1 MSNITEITEGSRLLS
16 TKVSYFGMVNEMSRS
31 VDKQHAVINYNPA
44 TDEHLVK
51 DLGSLNG
58 TFVNDLRIPD
68 QIYITLKLS
77 DVIRF
82 GYDSHVYV
90 LEKSQHKV
98 PEEALKHEKY
108 TSQLQMGLR
117 ASEGKRAEHLDDR
130 SKLEKT
136 DRKSLSQET
145 PTSRPTPLYGQPSWW
160 GEEDAASKRQHS
172 EGHRSE
178 EGHPEIPKEGS
189 ALDSEVNGSLLEY
202 RDAQGKSS
210 FSYHREP
217 SYFEIPTKE
226 FQLHPKSPGA
236 ELHEIPTK
244 DTDTPHAPSIPTTS
258 PTPPVVQSH
267 ASFTIEFDDCT
278 PGKIKIKDHVTKFS
292 SRQRKQQQVSGKTLA
307 TTPTEEMS
315 AECKVADWLVHSDV
329 RMMRRRPTCE
339 DVYSVKSDQAVNI
352 KSLKGHQHDDG
363 TQSDSEDPVLGKGKQ
378 SKSHHRIQSQHSIQ
392 SELSQSELSE
402 PSQQTVRSY
411 QLVPSQQTVQSH
423 HSIQSDQSVPSQQTV
438 LSVQPH
444 QTVQSVPSQMLLQP
458 QFSPPKQTP
467 VSPVVPERPLSE
479 SPPEVRSPTMGPSK
493 PDPQEPLSQ
502 QAFIIEFFDNPRK
515 KRSQSFTANP
525 AHADSYSTLKA
536 KLERRK
542 GGERPNSM
550 HGHIPP
556 TQQVTVPLKGQGQG
570 HGGSLRSSSLK
581 REKTEEPLSGVSASS
596 SSGSGP
602 SSRASSGITIKLFGS
617 VGKKS
622 KLAQEFAAEI
632 LMKDAA
638 HRALSPTRDKTSP
651 PMSAPPVMMM
661 SPSRTRIPSPLDPP
675 SSLSYPSTP
684 LQTTAPR
691 SYSPTPAPHS
701 PALALSQ
708 PPSRSPVQTASPVR
722 SAVPST
728 TPPMPLDLGVCG
740 VDPKASRVVRNEEE
754 DSLSDAGTY
763 TIETESQDKE
773 VEEARNM
780 IDQVF
785 GVLDSP
791 EYSGAGVYRPII
803 NDGKDEPAMLRPS
816 DASTVDQMKAVSMH
830 GFNPA
835 ALSGAPSGPFQ
846 FPTRFQVP
854 SSNTAAQEEGPK
866 WVSRWASLADSCAEP
881 GCTPPQGEFAEGDLR
896 LSRLMPS
903 HSVDNSESE
912 GSQSCRI
919 RRLLP
924 QVPPG
929 DGDKPESPTPSILIR
944 HEPPY
949 PGPETPLER
958 SSGTPR
964 HQDSTQRLCIQDDVD
979 PDSLSDAS
987 RSDDGSV
994 LERTRK
1000 SQGRTSGATSPGDAG
1015 PQYRGQDK
1023 LSPTQPT
1030 KSTSFYIGSEECSLG
1045 KPDLARSPFLS
1056 QGPDRG
1062 RDTPAKTFPTTV
1074 LIRHLSSHEPR
1085 RLGIKPNNSAP
1096 NLHSQ
1101 QDKESKDPSK
1111 DSLGTSS
1118 FVRQESFTKE
1128 QPSDNIQIK
1137 RLPHI
1142 SSHPTLRDMEQRRE
1156 TAKDP
1161 QPFLREAADASLSS
1175 LEAKLPSSGS
1185 GHSSKRGGSSSHM
1198 DDSLS
1203 GESDVDTASTVS
1215 LVSNKNT
1222 HITTGPKKRTA
1233 ARSSSSPSVQE
1244 KGHRQPTAR
1253 ERLSEKRRSHVA
1265 ASDNSSSKAEQ
1276 AKRFQMRRSTGNCGS
1291 LELSEDQQSSGQHW
1305 PDTASDHET
1314 GSRPASRNKKLIA
1327 PLQKEDNGKTPKSA
1341 AQQALIRSNSLS
1353 APRPTRASMLRRA
1366 RLGETSDN
1374 DGTETDRGSQN
1385 SDHIIAPSKVSAD
1398 GKKLLSRLD
1407 ILAMPRKRAGS
1418 FTTPSDN
1425 ESSITTPSTRPGFS
1439 NRIAES
1445 TGPVRKTSVGEAG
1458 AKQGVTRGSV
1468 APGKQPLTR
1477 TRSSGTKYSS
1487 TTSSRQR
1494 QKGSDYTSTSEEE
1507 YEASSG
1513 TPKHKRSSHMS
1524 AATQTPRAQKEK
1536 AAAEV
1541 ARSKSGSLEL
1551 EEDEVQNEDDHYQ
1564 NWTTHSAEI
1573 AKLSQDLAKDLA
1585 ILAREIH
1592 DVAGDGD
1599 SQSSS
1604 GMGTNPSPSSAPN
1617 TPGPASTIPISSR
1630 EERPCTSLRGVLPSQ
1645 LVQHIP
1651 EASLNYQK
1659 VLLSPGSTAVMDLDP
1674 NMNDQDPSSKPRWNR
1689 EEVILDN
1696 LMLNPVSQ
1704 LSQAI
1709 RENTEQLAEK
1719 MKVLFHNK
1727 TEAWEEIEA
1736 KINAENEV
1744 PILKTSNKEISS
1756 ILNELRRVQ
1765 KQLEMINSIVEP
1777 GGAGSGNPKVAA
1789 VATAASGGQATRS
1802 PSRQK
1807 KSPSKPT
1814 GPGDRQRGAGPSTS
1828 PTTSKPNANESTKR
1842 TTRGPKGANFM
1853 A

>member
-1 MSNITEITEGSRLLS
+1 MSVTSWFLVSSSGTRHRLPR
-16 TKVSYFGMVNEMSRS
+16 EMIFVGREDCELMLQSRS

-58 TFVNDLRIPD
+58 TFIFCSNHAHYINIQFVTRLFDLT
-68 QIYITLKLS
+68 QYS
-77 DVIRF
+77 H
-82 GYDSHVYV
+82 SHVYI
-90 LEKSQHKV
+90 LERSQHKV
-98 PEEALKHEKY
+98 PEEALKHERY
-108 TSQLQMGLR
+108 TSQLQMGLKTP
-117 ASEGKRAEHLDDR
+117 EGKKAELLDD
-130 SKLEKT
+130 KLEKT
-136 DRKSLSQET
+136 DRKSLCQEA

-160 GEEDAASKRQHS
+160 GEEDAASK
-172 EGHRSE
+172 GDAHRLE
-178 EGHPEIPKEGS
+178 EGHPAIQKE
-189 ALDSEVNGSLLEY
+189 ALAVDPEVNGSLSEY
-202 RDAQGKSS
+202 REHQGTAI
-210 FSYHREP
+210 FPYHREP

-226 FQLHPKSPGA
+226 FQLHSKFPVA

-244 DTDTPHAPSIPTTS
+244 DTDAPPAHAPSPPTS

-267 ASFTIEFDDCT
+267 ASFTIEFDECT

-292 SRQRKQQQVSGKTLA
+292 SRQRKQQQASGKPLA
-307 TTPTEEMS
+307 STPTEVMS
-315 AECKVADWLVHSDV
+315 AECKVVDWLVHSDV
-329 RMMRRRPTCE
+329 SMMRRRPTCE
-339 DVYSVKSDQAVNI
+339 DAYSVKSDQAVNI
-352 KSLKGHQHDDG
+352 KNLKGHHHDDG
-363 TQSDSEDPVLGKGKQ
+363 TQSDSEDPVLGKGKR
-378 SKSHHRIQSQHSIQ
+378 SKSHHRVQSQQSIQ
-392 SELSQSELSE
+392 STHSQSELSE
-402 PSQQTVRSY
+402 R
-411 QLVPSQQTVQSH
+411 
-423 HSIQSDQSVPSQQTV
+423 SQQTV
-438 LSVQPH
+438 LSYQLVQSEQPH
-444 QTVQSVPSQMLLQP
+444 ETAQVHPSVQSGQPVQSVPSEQSVPSQRLLQPQP
-458 QFSPPKQTP
+458 QFSPPKLTP
-467 VSPVVPERPLSE
+467 ISPVAPERPLSE
-479 SPPEVRSPTMGPSK
+479 SPPEARSPTTGPSK
-493 PDPQEPLSQ
+493 PIPQEPLCQ
-502 QAFIIEFFDNPRK
+502 QAFIIEFFDDNPRK

-525 AHADSYSTLKA
+525 AHADSYSALKA

-556 TQQVTVPLKGQGQG
+556 TQQVTVPLKGQG
-570 HGGSLRSSSLK
+570 HGGPQRSSSLK
-581 REKTEEPLSGVSASS
+581 REKTEEPLSGGSASS

-602 SSRASSGITIKLFGS
+602 SSRTSSGITIKPFGS

-622 KLAQEFAAEI
+622 KLAQEFAAEF
-632 LMKDAA
+632 LVKDAA
-638 HRALSPTRDKTSP
+638 LSPSRDKTSPP

-675 SSLSYPSTP
+675 SSVSYPSTP
-684 LQTTAPR
+684 MQPPGSR
-691 SYSPTPAPHS
+691 SYSPTPAP
-701 PALALSQ
+701 
-708 PPSRSPVQTASPVR
+708 RSPVALSHPPLRGPAQTGSPVH
-722 SAVPST
+722 SMPAPSM
-728 TPPMPLDLGVCG
+728 PPLMPLGLGVHG

-791 EYSGAGVYRPII
+791 EYSGPGVYRPII
-803 NDGKDEPAMLRPS
+803 NDGKDELAMLRPS
-816 DASTVDQMKAVSMH
+816 DASTVDQIADVSMH

-835 ALSGAPSGPFQ
+835 GLSGGPSGPI
-846 FPTRFQVP
+846 QVQLANP
-854 SSNTAAQEEGPK
+854 ATQEDGPK
-866 WVSRWASLADSCAEP
+866 WVSRWASLADSYAEP
-881 GCTPPQGEFAEGDLR
+881 GSTPLQGEIAEGD
-896 LSRLMPS
+896 SRLMSRSVPS
-903 HSVDNSESE
+903 HNVETSESE
-912 GSQSCRI
+912 GSQGCRI

-929 DGDKPESPTPSILIR
+929 DRDKAESSTPSILIR
-944 HEPPY
+944 HEPPH
-949 PGPETPLER
+949 PGPEPHLDR
-958 SSGTPR
+958 SSGTL
-964 HQDSTQRLCIQDDVD
+964 QDNNQRLCVREDVD
-979 PDSLSDAS
+979 PDSLSDTS
-987 RSDDGSV
+987 RSDDGPV
-994 LERTRK
+994 LERMK
-1000 SQGRTSGATSPGDAG
+1000 KGQGRNGGTSYPGDTV
-1015 PQYRGQDK
+1015 PRYRGQDRQ
-1023 LSPTQPT
+1023 SPTQST
-1030 KSTSFYIGSEECSLG
+1030 KSTSFYIGSEEGSLG
-1045 KPDLARSPFLS
+1045 KPDLTPIPILS
-1056 QGPDRG
+1056 QRPERA
-1062 RDTPAKTFPTTV
+1062 RDAAVKTSPTTV

-1085 RLGIKPNNSAP
+1085 KPGVKPNNSAP
-1096 NLHSQ
+1096 NLYSQ
-1101 QDKESKDPSK
+1101 QDCKDPSK
-1111 DSLGTSS
+1111 DALGSAS

-1128 QPSDNIQIK
+1128 RPSDDVQIK

-1142 SSHPTLRDMEQRRE
+1142 SSQPTLRDMEQNRE
-1156 TAKDP
+1156 TP
-1161 QPFLREAADASLSS
+1161 QDSQLFLAEEADIALSS
-1175 LEAKLPSSGS
+1175 QELKFPSSGS
-1185 GHSSKRGGSSSHM
+1185 GRSSKRGGSSSHM

-1215 LVSNKNT
+1215 LVSNKNIP
-1222 HITTGPKKRTA
+1222 ITAGTKKGTNVSSLQKE
-1233 ARSSSSPSVQE
+1233 RSSSGLAVQV

-1253 ERLSEKRRSHVA
+1253 ERLSEKRRSHA
-1265 ASDNSSSKAEQ
+1265 ATGDSSSSKAEQ
-1276 AKRFQMRRSTGNCGS
+1276 SKRFQMRRSTGNRGS
-1291 LELSEDQQSSGQHW
+1291 LDLSEGQQASGQQL
-1305 PDTASDHET
+1305 PETASDHEIGT
-1314 GSRPASRNKKLIA
+1314 RPASRSKKHIA
-1327 PLQKEDNGKTPKSA
+1327 PLQKEDNGKTSKSA

-1366 RLGETSDN
+1366 RLGDTSDN
-1374 DGTETDRGSQN
+1374 EGTETDRGSQN
-1385 SDHIIAPSKVSAD
+1385 SDHIAAPSKVSAD
-1398 GKKLLSRLD
+1398 GKKMLSRLD
-1407 ILAMPRKRAGS
+1407 ILAMPRKRTGS
-1418 FTTPSDN
+1418 FTMPSDN
-1425 ESSITTPSTRPGFS
+1425 ESSNTTNTTPTTRPGLS
-1439 NRIAES
+1439 NRGAES

-1458 AKQGVTRGSV
+1458 PKQV
-1468 APGKQPLTR
+1468 ATKGTHAQGKQPPTR
-1477 TRSSGTKYSS
+1477 TRSSSGKYSS
-1487 TTSSRQR
+1487 STSYRR
-1494 QKGSDYTSTSEEE
+1494 KQKGSDYTSTSEEE
-1507 YEASSG
+1507 YEASSE
-1513 TPKHKRSSHMS
+1513 TPKHKRSSHTS

-1536 AAAEV
+1536 AATT
-1541 ARSKSGSLEL
+1541 RSKSGPLET
-1551 EEDEVQNEDDHYQ
+1551 EEDDIQNEADHYQ

-1617 TPGPASTIPISSR
+1617 TPGPASNIPISSR
-1630 EERPCTSLRGVLPSQ
+1630 EERPYQSLRGVLPSQ

-1659 VLLSPGSTAVMDLDP
+1659 VLLSPGSTAVMGLDP
-1674 NMNDQDPSSKPRWNR
+1674 NMNFPDPSFKPRWNR

-1777 GGAGSGNPKVAA
+1777 GGAASVNPKVAA
-1789 VATAASGGQATRS
+1789 VAAAGVSEGQANRS

-1814 GPGDRQRGAGPSTS
+1814 GPGERHRGAGPSAS
-1828 PTTSKPNANESTKR
+1828 PTTSKPHTNENPKR
-1842 TTRGPKGANFM
+1842 TTRGPKGPNLM

>member
-1 MSNITEITEGSRLLS
+1 MSVTSWFLVSSSATRHRLPR
-16 TKVSYFGMVNEMSRS
+16 EMIFVGREDCELMLQSRS

-117 ASEGKRAEHLDDR
+117 ASEGKRAEHLDDK

-244 DTDTPHAPSIPTTS
+244 DTDTPHAPPTPTS

-307 TTPTEEMS
+307 TTPTEVMS

-352 KSLKGHQHDDG
+352 KSLKGHHHDDG
-363 TQSDSEDPVLGKGKQ
+363 TQSDSEDPVLGKGKRR
-378 SKSHHRIQSQHSIQ
+378 KSHHRIQSQHSIQ
-392 SELSQSELSE
+392 SELSQSELLE

-411 QLVPSQQTVQSH
+411 QLVQSQQTVQSH

-444 QTVQSVPSQMLLQP
+444 QTVQSDPSQMLLQP
-458 QFSPPKQTP
+458 HFSPPKLTP
-467 VSPVVPERPLSE
+467 VSPVVPERSLSE
-479 SPPEVRSPTMGPSK
+479 SPPEVGSPTMGRSK

-550 HGHIPP
+550 HGHMPP
-556 TQQVTVPLKGQGQG
+556 TQQVTVPLKG
-570 HGGSLRSSSLK
+570 HGGPLRSSSLK
-581 REKTEEPLSGVSASS
+581 REKTEEPLSGGSASS

-602 SSRASSGITIKLFGS
+602 SSRTSSGITIKPFGS

-622 KLAQEFAAEI
+622 KLAQEFAAEF

-675 SSLSYPSTP
+675 SSVSYPSTP

-728 TPPMPLDLGVCG
+728 TPLMPLGLG
-740 VDPKASRVVRNEEE
+740 VVRNEEE

-846 FPTRFQVP
+846 FPTLFQVP

-881 GCTPPQGEFAEGDLR
+881 SCSPPQGEFAEGDLR
-896 LSRLMPS
+896 LMSRLMPS
-903 HSVDNSESE
+903 HSMDNSESE
-912 GSQSCRI
+912 ASQSCRI

-929 DGDKPESPTPSILIR
+929 DRDKPESPTPSILIR

-964 HQDSTQRLCIQDDVD
+964 HQDSTQRLCVQDDVD

-1000 SQGRTSGATSPGDAG
+1000 SQERTSGATSPGDTG
-1015 PQYRGQDK
+1015 PHYRGQDK
-1023 LSPTQPT
+1023 LSPSQPT
-1030 KSTSFYIGSEECSLG
+1030 KSTSFYIGSEECSLV

-1056 QGPDRG
+1056 QGPERG
-1062 RDTPAKTFPTTV
+1062 RDIPAKTSPTTV
-1074 LIRHLSSHEPR
+1074 FIRHLSSHEPR

-1128 QPSDNIQIK
+1128 QPSDDIQIK

-1161 QPFLREAADASLSS
+1161 QPFLRDAADASLSS
-1175 LEAKLPSSGS
+1175 LEVKLPSSGS

-1222 HITTGPKKRTA
+1222 PVTTGPKKRTA

-1253 ERLSEKRRSHVA
+1253 ERLSEKRRSHA
-1265 ASDNSSSKAEQ
+1265 AAGDNSSSKAEQ

-1291 LELSEDQQSSGQHW
+1291 LDLSEDQQSSGQHW

-1314 GSRPASRNKKLIA
+1314 SSRPASRNKKLIA

-1366 RLGETSDN
+1366 RLEETSDN

-1385 SDHIIAPSKVSAD
+1385 SDHIGAPSKVSAD

-1439 NRIAES
+1439 NRSAES

-1458 AKQGVTRGSV
+1458 AKQGVTRGSG
-1468 APGKQPLTR
+1468 APGKQPFTR

-1630 EERPCTSLRGVLPSQ
+1630 EE
-1645 LVQHIP
+1645 
-1651 EASLNYQK
+1651 
-1659 VLLSPGSTAVMDLDP
+1659 
-1674 NMNDQDPSSKPRWNR
+1674 
-1689 EEVILDN
+1689 VILDN

-1765 KQLEMINSIVEP
+1765 KQLESKGDQQHCGTRWSWQWEP
-1777 GGAGSGNPKVAA
+1777 
-1789 VATAASGGQATRS
+1789 
-1802 PSRQK
+1802 
-1807 KSPSKPT
+1807 
-1814 GPGDRQRGAGPSTS
+1814 
-1828 PTTSKPNANESTKR
+1828 
-1842 TTRGPKGANFM
+1842 
-1853 A
+1853 

>member
-1 MSNITEITEGSRLLS
+1 MSVTSWFLVSSSGTRHRLPR
-16 TKVSYFGMVNEMSRS
+16 EMIFVGREDCELMLQSRS

-68 QIYITLKLS
+68 QIYMTLKLS

-117 ASEGKRAEHLDDR
+117 ASEGKRAEHLDDK

-244 DTDTPHAPSIPTTS
+244 DTDTPHAPPTPTS

-307 TTPTEEMS
+307 TTPTEVMS

-352 KSLKGHQHDDG
+352 KSLKGHHHDDG
-363 TQSDSEDPVLGKGKQ
+363 TQSDSEDPVLGKGKRR
-378 SKSHHRIQSQHSIQ
+378 KSHHRIQSQHSIQ

-411 QLVPSQQTVQSH
+411 QLVQSQQTVQSH

-444 QTVQSVPSQMLLQP
+444 QTVQSDPSQMLLQP
-458 QFSPPKQTP
+458 HFSPPKLTP

-479 SPPEVRSPTMGPSK
+479 SPPEVGSPTMGRSK
-493 PDPQEPLSQ
+493 PNPQEPLSQ

-550 HGHIPP
+550 HGHMPP
-556 TQQVTVPLKGQGQG
+556 TQQVTVPLKG
-570 HGGSLRSSSLK
+570 HGGPLRSSSLK
-581 REKTEEPLSGVSASS
+581 REKTEEPLSGGSASS

-602 SSRASSGITIKLFGS
+602 SSRTSSGITIKPFGS

-622 KLAQEFAAEI
+622 KLAQEFAAEF

-675 SSLSYPSTP
+675 SSVSYPSTP

-728 TPPMPLDLGVCG
+728 TPLMPLGLG
-740 VDPKASRVVRNEEE
+740 VVRNEEE

-780 IDQVF
+780 IDQV
-785 GVLDSP
+785 
-791 EYSGAGVYRPII
+791 
-803 NDGKDEPAMLRPS
+803 
-816 DASTVDQMKAVSMH
+816 
-830 GFNPA
+830 
-835 ALSGAPSGPFQ
+835 
-846 FPTRFQVP
+846 P

-881 GCTPPQGEFAEGDLR
+881 GSTPPQGEFAEGDLR

-912 GSQSCRI
+912 ASQSCRI

-929 DGDKPESPTPSILIR
+929 DKDKPESPTPSILIR

-964 HQDSTQRLCIQDDVD
+964 HQDSTQRLCVQDDVD

-1000 SQGRTSGATSPGDAG
+1000 SQERTSGATSPGDTG
-1015 PQYRGQDK
+1015 PHYRGQDK
-1023 LSPTQPT
+1023 LSPSQPT
-1030 KSTSFYIGSEECSLG
+1030 KSTSFYIGSEECSLV

-1056 QGPDRG
+1056 QGPERG
-1062 RDTPAKTFPTTV
+1062 RDIPAKTSPTTV

-1085 RLGIKPNNSAP
+1085 RLGIKPNSSAP

-1128 QPSDNIQIK
+1128 QPSDDIQIK

-1161 QPFLREAADASLSS
+1161 QPFLRDAADASLSS
-1175 LEAKLPSSGS
+1175 LEVKLPSSGS

-1222 HITTGPKKRTA
+1222 PVTTGPKKRTA

-1253 ERLSEKRRSHVA
+1253 ERLSEKRRSHA
-1265 ASDNSSSKAEQ
+1265 AAGDNSSSKAEQ

-1291 LELSEDQQSSGQHW
+1291 LDLSEDQQSSGQHW

-1314 GSRPASRNKKLIA
+1314 SSRPASRNKKLIA
-1327 PLQKEDNGKTPKSA
+1327 PLQKEDNGKTAKSA

-1366 RLGETSDN
+1366 RLEETSDN

-1385 SDHIIAPSKVSAD
+1385 SDHIGAPSKVSAD

-1439 NRIAES
+1439 NRSAES

-1458 AKQGVTRGSV
+1458 AKQGVTRGSG
-1468 APGKQPLTR
+1468 APGKQPF

-1842 TTRGPKGANFM
+1842 TTRGPKGANLM

>member
-1 MSNITEITEGSRLLS
+1 MSVTSWFLVSSSGTRHRLPR
-16 TKVSYFGMVNEMSRS
+16 EMIFVGREDCELMLQSRS

-44 TDEHLVK
+44 TNEHLVK

-68 QIYITLKLS
+68 QTYITLKLS

-82 GYDSHVYV
+82 GYDSHVYI
-90 LEKSQHKV
+90 LERSQHKV

-108 TSQLQMGLR
+108 TSQLQMGLK
-117 ASEGKRAEHLDDR
+117 ASEGKMAEHLE

-136 DRKSLSQET
+136 ERKSLSQEA

-160 GEEDAASKRQHS
+160 GEEDAASKGQHS
-172 EGHRSE
+172 EGHRPE

-189 ALDSEVNGSLLEY
+189 GLDPEVNGSLLEY
-202 RDAQGKSS
+202 RDNQGKSI
-210 FSYHREP
+210 FPYHREP

-226 FQLHPKSPGA
+226 FQLHPKSLGA

-244 DTDTPHAPSIPTTS
+244 DTDTPSAQAPPTPTTPS
-258 PTPPVVQSH
+258 PPVVQSH

-292 SRQRKQQQVSGKTLA
+292 SRQRKQQQQASGKTLA
-307 TTPTEEMS
+307 TTPTEVMS
-315 AECKVADWLVHSDV
+315 AECKVVDWLVHSDV

-352 KSLKGHQHDDG
+352 KSLKGHHHDDG
-363 TQSDSEDPVLGKGKQ
+363 TQSDSEDLVLGKGKR
-378 SKSHHRIQSQHSIQ
+378 SKSHHRVQSQHSIQ
-392 SELSQSELSE
+392 SKLSLSELSE
-402 PSQQTVRSY
+402 QTVLSY
-411 QLVPSQQTVQSH
+411 QLVKSQQTVQSH
-423 HSIQSDQSVPSQQTV
+423 QLIQSEQSVMSVQSHQTV
-438 LSVQPH
+438 LSVPLQ
-444 QTVQSVPSQMLLQP
+444 QSVSSQRLLQP
-458 QFSPPKQTP
+458 QFSPPKLTP
-467 VSPVVPERPLSE
+467 VSPVAPERPLSQ
-479 SPPEVRSPTMGPSK
+479 SPPEARSPTMGPSK
-493 PDPQEPLSQ
+493 PGPQEPLTQ
-502 QAFIIEFFDNPRK
+502 QAFIIEFFDDNPRK

-525 AHADSYSTLKA
+525 AHADSYSALKA

-556 TQQVTVPLKGQGQG
+556 TQQVTVPLKGQGHCVSQ
-570 HGGSLRSSSLK
+570 RSSSLK
-581 REKTEEPLSGVSASS
+581 REKTEEPLSGGSASS

-602 SSRASSGITIKLFGS
+602 SSRTSSGITIKPFGS
-617 VGKKS
+617 VGKKT
-622 KLAQEFAAEI
+622 KLAQEFAAEF
-632 LMKDAA
+632 LMKDTV

-651 PMSAPPVMMM
+651 PPMSAPPVMVM

-675 SSLSYPSTP
+675 SAVSYPSTP
-684 LQTTAPR
+684 LQPTAPR

-701 PALALSQ
+701 PVLAISH
-708 PPSRSPVQTASPVR
+708 PPSRSPVQTASPAH
-722 SAVPST
+722 SLP
-728 TPPMPLDLGVCG
+728 PPMPLDLGVRG

-803 NDGKDEPAMLRPS
+803 NDGKDELAMLRPS
-816 DASTVDQMKAVSMH
+816 DDSTVDQMAAVSMH

-835 ALSGAPSGPFQ
+835 TLSGAPSGPI
-846 FPTRFQVP
+846 QVQ
-854 SSNTAAQEEGPK
+854 SANNAAQEEGPK
-866 WVSRWASLADSCAEP
+866 WVSRWASLADNYAEP
-881 GCTPPQGEFAEGDLR
+881 GSTPPQGEFAEGDVQLI
-896 LSRLMPS
+896 SS
-903 HSVDNSESE
+903 HSVDNSELE
-912 GSQSCRI
+912 GSQSCRT

-929 DGDKPESPTPSILIR
+929 DRDKPENLTPSILI
-944 HEPPY
+944 Y
-949 PGPETPLER
+949 PGPEPTLER

-964 HQDSTQRLCIQDDVD
+964 HQDNTQSLCVQDDVD

-1000 SQGRTSGATSPGDAG
+1000 SQGRKSGATSPGDTG
-1015 PQYRGQDK
+1015 PQYKGQDK
-1023 LSPTQPT
+1023 LSPTQST
-1030 KSTSFYIGSEECSLG
+1030 KSTSFYIGSEDGSSG
-1045 KPDLARSPFLS
+1045 KLDLARSPILS
-1056 QGPDRG
+1056 QGPERG
-1062 RDTPAKTFPTTV
+1062 RDTPAKTSPTTV

-1085 RLGIKPNNSAP
+1085 RAGVKPNNSAP

-1101 QDKESKDPSK
+1101 QDKDSKDPSK
-1111 DSLGTSS
+1111 DILGSSS

-1128 QPSDNIQIK
+1128 RPSDDVQIK

-1142 SSHPTLRDMEQRRE
+1142 SSHPTLRDMEQRE
-1156 TAKDP
+1156 TPQDP
-1161 QPFLREAADASLSS
+1161 QPFLREEADVVLSS
-1175 LEAKLPSSGS
+1175 LEVTFPSSGS
-1185 GHSSKRGGSSSHM
+1185 GRSSKRGGSSSHM

-1222 HITTGPKKRTA
+1222 PVTTGPKKRMTVSGFQKE
-1233 ARSSSSPSVQE
+1233 RSSSSQSVQG

-1253 ERLSEKRRSHVA
+1253 ERLSEKRRSHAA

-1276 AKRFQMRRSTGNCGS
+1276 AKRFQMRRSVGNRGS
-1291 LELSEDQQSSGQHW
+1291 LDLSEGQQGSGQHW
-1305 PDTASDHET
+1305 PDTASDHDT
-1314 GSRPASRNKKLIA
+1314 GPRPTSRNKKLIA
-1327 PLQKEDNGKTPKSA
+1327 PLQKEDNGKTAKSA

-1374 DGTETDRGSQN
+1374 EGTETDRGSQN
-1385 SDHIIAPSKVSAD
+1385 SDHIGASSKVSAD

-1407 ILAMPRKRAGS
+1407 ILAMPRKRTGS

-1425 ESSITTPSTRPGFS
+1425 ESSTTTPTTRPGFS
-1439 NRIAES
+1439 NRSAES
-1445 TGPVRKTSVGEAG
+1445 TGPIRKTSVGETG
-1458 AKQGVTRGSV
+1458 AKQGATRGAG
-1468 APGKQPLTR
+1468 APVKQLLTR
-1477 TRSSGTKYSS
+1477 TRSSGAKYSS
-1487 TTSSRQR
+1487 TTSSRRR

-1513 TPKHKRSSHMS
+1513 TPKHKRSSHTS
-1524 AATQTPRAQKEK
+1524 AATQTPRTQKEK
-1536 AAAEV
+1536 AAVAAV
-1541 ARSKSGSLEL
+1541 ARSKSGSLET
-1551 EEDEVQNEDDHYQ
+1551 EEDEVQNETDHYQ

-1592 DVAGDGD
+1592 EVAGDGD

-1630 EERPCTSLRGVLPSQ
+1630 EE

-1777 GGAGSGNPKVAA
+1777 GGAGIGKPKVAV
-1789 VATAASGGQATRS
+1789 VAAATSAGQATRS
-1802 PSRQK
+1802 PLRQK
-1807 KSPSKPT
+1807 KAPSKPT
-1814 GPGDRQRGAGPSTS
+1814 GDRQRGASPSTS
-1828 PTTSKPNANESTKR
+1828 PTTSKHNTNESTKR
-1842 TTRGPKGANFM
+1842 STRGHKGTNVVA
-1853 A
+1853 

>member
-1 MSNITEITEGSRLLS
+1 MSVTSWFLVSSSGIRHRLPR
-16 TKVSYFGMVNEMSRS
+16 EMIFVGREDCELMLQSRS

-117 ASEGKRAEHLDDR
+117 ASEGKRAEHLDDK

-160 GEEDAASKRQHS
+160 GEEDAASKGQHS

-202 RDAQGKSS
+202 RDAQGKSN

-244 DTDTPHAPSIPTTS
+244 DTDTPHAAPTPTS

-292 SRQRKQQQVSGKTLA
+292 SRQRKQQQVSCKTLA
-307 TTPTEEMS
+307 TTPTEVMS

-352 KSLKGHQHDDG
+352 KSLKGHHHDDG
-363 TQSDSEDPVLGKGKQ
+363 TQSDSEDPVLGKGKR

-392 SELSQSELSE
+392 SELSQSDLSE

-411 QLVPSQQTVQSH
+411 QLVQSQQTHQTVQSH
-423 HSIQSDQSVPSQQTV
+423 HSIQSDQSV

-458 QFSPPKQTP
+458 QFSPPKLTP

-556 TQQVTVPLKGQGQG
+556 TQQVTVPLKG
-570 HGGSLRSSSLK
+570 HGGPLRSSSLK
-581 REKTEEPLSGVSASS
+581 REKTEEPLSGGSASS

-602 SSRASSGITIKLFGS
+602 SSRASSGITIKPFGS

-622 KLAQEFAAEI
+622 KLAQEFAAEF

-675 SSLSYPSTP
+675 SSVSYPSTP

-708 PPSRSPVQTASPVR
+708 PPSRSSVQTASPVR
-722 SAVPST
+722 SAVPSM
-728 TPPMPLDLGVCG
+728 TPLMPLGLGVCG

-803 NDGKDEPAMLRPS
+803 NDGKDELAMLRPS

-846 FPTRFQVP
+846 FPTLFQVP
-854 SSNTAAQEEGPK
+854 SANTAAQEEGPK
-866 WVSRWASLADSCAEP
+866 WVSRWASLADGYAEP
-881 GCTPPQGEFAEGDLR
+881 GCNPSQGEFAEGDLR
-896 LSRLMPS
+896 LMSRLMPS

-929 DGDKPESPTPSILIR
+929 DRDKPESPTPSILIC

-964 HQDSTQRLCIQDDVD
+964 HQDSAQRLCVQDDVD

-1000 SQGRTSGATSPGDAG
+1000 SQGRTSGATSPGDTG
-1015 PQYRGQDK
+1015 PHYRGQDK
-1023 LSPTQPT
+1023 LPPTQPT

-1062 RDTPAKTFPTTV
+1062 RDAPAKTSPTTV

-1085 RLGIKPNNSAP
+1085 RSGIKPNNSAP

-1128 QPSDNIQIK
+1128 QPSDDTQIK

-1156 TAKDP
+1156 TAKGP

-1175 LEAKLPSSGS
+1175 LEVKLPSSGS

-1222 HITTGPKKRTA
+1222 PVTTGPKKRTA

-1253 ERLSEKRRSHVA
+1253 ERLSEKRRSHA
-1265 ASDNSSSKAEQ
+1265 AAGDNSSSKAEQ
-1276 AKRFQMRRSTGNCGS
+1276 AKRFQMRRSTGNRGS
-1291 LELSEDQQSSGQHW
+1291 LDLSEDQQSSGQHW

-1385 SDHIIAPSKVSAD
+1385 SDHIGAPSKVSAD

-1425 ESSITTPSTRPGFS
+1425 ESSITTTSTRPGFS
-1439 NRIAES
+1439 NRSAES
-1445 TGPVRKTSVGEAG
+1445 TGPVRKISVGEAG
-1458 AKQGVTRGSV
+1458 AKQGVTKGSG

-1507 YEASSG
+1507 YEASSE
-1513 TPKHKRSSHMS
+1513 TPKHKRSSHTS

-1536 AAAEV
+1536 SAAEV

-1617 TPGPASTIPISSR
+1617 TPGPASTIPISS
-1630 EERPCTSLRGVLPSQ
+1630 
-1645 LVQHIP
+1645 
-1651 EASLNYQK
+1651 
-1659 VLLSPGSTAVMDLDP
+1659 
-1674 NMNDQDPSSKPRWNR
+1674 R

-1842 TTRGPKGANFM
+1842 TTRGHKGANFM

>member
-1 MSNITEITEGSRLLS
+1 MSVTSWFLVSSSATRHRLPR
-16 TKVSYFGMVNEMSRS
+16 EMIFVGREDCELMLQSRS

-117 ASEGKRAEHLDDR
+117 ASEGKRAEHLDDK

-244 DTDTPHAPSIPTTS
+244 DTDTPHAPPTPTS

-307 TTPTEEMS
+307 TTPTEVMS

-352 KSLKGHQHDDG
+352 KSLKGHHHDDG
-363 TQSDSEDPVLGKGKQ
+363 TQSDSEDPVLGKGKRR
-378 SKSHHRIQSQHSIQ
+378 KSHHRIQSQHSIQ
-392 SELSQSELSE
+392 SELSQSELLE

-411 QLVPSQQTVQSH
+411 QLVQSQQTVQSH

-444 QTVQSVPSQMLLQP
+444 QTVQSDPSQMLLQP
-458 QFSPPKQTP
+458 HFSPPKLTP
-467 VSPVVPERPLSE
+467 VSPVVPERSLSE
-479 SPPEVRSPTMGPSK
+479 SPPEVGSPTMGRSK

-550 HGHIPP
+550 HGHMPP
-556 TQQVTVPLKGQGQG
+556 TQQVTVPLKG
-570 HGGSLRSSSLK
+570 HGGPLRSSSLK
-581 REKTEEPLSGVSASS
+581 REKTEEPLSGGSASS

-602 SSRASSGITIKLFGS
+602 SSRTSSGITIKPFGS

-622 KLAQEFAAEI
+622 KLAQEFAAEF

-675 SSLSYPSTP
+675 SSVSYPSTP

-728 TPPMPLDLGVCG
+728 TPLMPLGLG
-740 VDPKASRVVRNEEE
+740 VVRNEEE

-846 FPTRFQVP
+846 FPTLFQVP

-881 GCTPPQGEFAEGDLR
+881 SCSPPQGEFAEGDLR
-896 LSRLMPS
+896 LMSRLMPS
-903 HSVDNSESE
+903 HSMDNSESE
-912 GSQSCRI
+912 ASQSCRI

-929 DGDKPESPTPSILIR
+929 DRDKPESPTPSILIR

-964 HQDSTQRLCIQDDVD
+964 HQDSTQRLCVQDDVD

-1000 SQGRTSGATSPGDAG
+1000 SQERTSGATSPGDTG
-1015 PQYRGQDK
+1015 PHYRGQDK
-1023 LSPTQPT
+1023 LSPSQPT
-1030 KSTSFYIGSEECSLG
+1030 KSTSFYIGSEECSLV

-1056 QGPDRG
+1056 QGPERG
-1062 RDTPAKTFPTTV
+1062 RDIPAKTSPTTV
-1074 LIRHLSSHEPR
+1074 FIRHLSSHEPR

-1128 QPSDNIQIK
+1128 QPSDDIQIK

-1161 QPFLREAADASLSS
+1161 QPFLRDAADASLSS
-1175 LEAKLPSSGS
+1175 LEVKLPSSGS

-1222 HITTGPKKRTA
+1222 PVTTGPKKRTA

-1253 ERLSEKRRSHVA
+1253 ERLSEKRRSHA
-1265 ASDNSSSKAEQ
+1265 AAGDNSSSKAEQ

-1291 LELSEDQQSSGQHW
+1291 LDLSEDQQSSGQHW

-1314 GSRPASRNKKLIA
+1314 SSRPASRNKKLIA

-1366 RLGETSDN
+1366 RLEETSDN

-1385 SDHIIAPSKVSAD
+1385 SDHIGAPSKVSAD

-1439 NRIAES
+1439 NRSAES

-1458 AKQGVTRGSV
+1458 AKQGVTRGSG
-1468 APGKQPLTR
+1468 APGKQPFTR

-1630 EERPCTSLRGVLPSQ
+1630 EE
-1645 LVQHIP
+1645 
-1651 EASLNYQK
+1651 
-1659 VLLSPGSTAVMDLDP
+1659 
-1674 NMNDQDPSSKPRWNR
+1674 
-1689 EEVILDN
+1689 VILDN

-1814 GPGDRQRGAGPSTS
+1814 GLGDRQRGAGPSTS

>member
-1 MSNITEITEGSRLLS
+1 MSVTSWFLVSSSGTRHRLPR
-16 TKVSYFGMVNEMSRS
+16 EMIFVGREDCEFMLQSRS

-44 TDEHLVK
+44 TNEHLVK

-68 QIYITLKLS
+68 QTYITLKLS

-82 GYDSHVYV
+82 GYDSHVYI
-90 LEKSQHKV
+90 LERSQHKV

-108 TSQLQMGLR
+108 TSQLQMGLK
-117 ASEGKRAEHLDDR
+117 ASEGKMAEHLE

-136 DRKSLSQET
+136 ERKSLSQEA

-160 GEEDAASKRQHS
+160 GEEDAAGKGQH
-172 EGHRSE
+172 RPE

-189 ALDSEVNGSLLEY
+189 GLDPEVNGSLLEY
-202 RDAQGKSS
+202 RDNQGKSI
-210 FSYHREP
+210 FPYHREP

-226 FQLHPKSPGA
+226 FQLHPKSLGA

-244 DTDTPHAPSIPTTS
+244 DTDTPSAQAPPTPTTPS
-258 PTPPVVQSH
+258 PPVVQSH

-292 SRQRKQQQVSGKTLA
+292 SRQRKQQQQASGKTLA
-307 TTPTEEMS
+307 TTPTEVMS
-315 AECKVADWLVHSDV
+315 AECKVVDWLVHSDV

-352 KSLKGHQHDDG
+352 KSLKGHHHDDG
-363 TQSDSEDPVLGKGKQ
+363 TQSDSEDPVLGKGKR
-378 SKSHHRIQSQHSIQ
+378 SKSHHRVQSQHSIQ
-392 SELSQSELSE
+392 SKLSLSELSE
-402 PSQQTVRSY
+402 PSQQTVLSY
-411 QLVPSQQTVQSH
+411 QLVKSQQTQQTVQSH
-423 HSIQSDQSVPSQQTV
+423 QLIQSEQSVMSVQSHQTVLSVPSQQ
-438 LSVQPH
+438 SVSSQRLLQP
-444 QTVQSVPSQMLLQP
+444 QP
-458 QFSPPKQTP
+458 QFSPPKLTP
-467 VSPVVPERPLSE
+467 VSPVAPERPLSQ
-479 SPPEVRSPTMGPSK
+479 SPPEARSPTMGPSK
-493 PDPQEPLSQ
+493 PGPQEPLTQ
-502 QAFIIEFFDNPRK
+502 QAFIIEFFDDNPRK

-525 AHADSYSTLKA
+525 AHADSYSALKA

-556 TQQVTVPLKGQGQG
+556 TQQVTVPLKSQG
-570 HGGSLRSSSLK
+570 HGGSQRSSSLK
-581 REKTEEPLSGVSASS
+581 REKTEEPLSGGSASS

-602 SSRASSGITIKLFGS
+602 SSRTSSGITIKPFGS
-617 VGKKS
+617 VGKKT
-622 KLAQEFAAEI
+622 KLAQEFAAEF
-632 LMKDAA
+632 LMKDTV

-651 PMSAPPVMMM
+651 PPMSAPPVMMM
-661 SPSRTRIPSPLDPP
+661 SPSCTHIPSPLDPP
-675 SSLSYPSTP
+675 SSVSYPSTP
-684 LQTTAPR
+684 LQPTAPR

-701 PALALSQ
+701 PVLAISH
-708 PPSRSPVQTASPVR
+708 PPSRSPVQTASPAH
-722 SAVPST
+722 SL
-728 TPPMPLDLGVCG
+728 PPQMPLGLGLRG

-803 NDGKDEPAMLRPS
+803 NDGKDELAMLRPS
-816 DASTVDQMKAVSMH
+816 DDSTVDQMAAVSMH

-835 ALSGAPSGPFQ
+835 TLSGAPSGPI
-846 FPTRFQVP
+846 QVQ
-854 SSNTAAQEEGPK
+854 SANNAAQEEGPK
-866 WVSRWASLADSCAEP
+866 WVSRWASLADSS
-881 GCTPPQGEFAEGDLR
+881 TPPQGEFAEGDVQLI
-896 LSRLMPS
+896 PS
-903 HSVDNSESE
+903 HSVDNSELE
-912 GSQSCRI
+912 GSQSCRT

-929 DGDKPESPTPSILIR
+929 DRDKPESLNPSILI
-944 HEPPY
+944 Y
-949 PGPETPLER
+949 PGPEPTLER
-958 SSGTPR
+958 SSGAPR
-964 HQDSTQRLCIQDDVD
+964 HQDNTQSLCVQDDVD

-987 RSDDGSV
+987 RSDDGSL

-1000 SQGRTSGATSPGDAG
+1000 SQGRKSGAK
-1015 PQYRGQDK
+1015 GQDK
-1023 LSPTQPT
+1023 LSPTQST
-1030 KSTSFYIGSEECSLG
+1030 KSTSFYIGSEDGSSG
-1045 KPDLARSPFLS
+1045 KPDLARSPILS
-1056 QGPDRG
+1056 QGPERG
-1062 RDTPAKTFPTTV
+1062 RDTPAKTSPTTI

-1085 RLGIKPNNSAP
+1085 RSGVKPNNSAP

-1101 QDKESKDPSK
+1101 QDKDSKDPSK
-1111 DSLGTSS
+1111 DILGSSS

-1128 QPSDNIQIK
+1128 RPSDDVQIK

-1142 SSHPTLRDMEQRRE
+1142 SSHPTLRDMEQRE
-1156 TAKDP
+1156 TTQDP
-1161 QPFLREAADASLSS
+1161 QPFLREEADVVLSS
-1175 LEAKLPSSGS
+1175 LEVTFPSSGS
-1185 GHSSKRGGSSSHM
+1185 GRSSKRGGSSSHM

-1222 HITTGPKKRTA
+1222 PVTTGPKKRMTVGGFQKE
-1233 ARSSSSPSVQE
+1233 RSSSSQSVQG

-1276 AKRFQMRRSTGNCGS
+1276 AKRFQMRRSVGNRGS
-1291 LELSEDQQSSGQHW
+1291 LDLSEGQQGSGQHW
-1305 PDTASDHET
+1305 PDTASDHDT
-1314 GSRPASRNKKLIA
+1314 GPRPTSHNKKLIA
-1327 PLQKEDNGKTPKSA
+1327 PLQKEDNGKTAKSA

-1374 DGTETDRGSQN
+1374 EGTETDRGSQN
-1385 SDHIIAPSKVSAD
+1385 SDHIGASSKVSAD

-1407 ILAMPRKRAGS
+1407 ILAMPRKRTGS

-1425 ESSITTPSTRPGFS
+1425 ESSTTTPTTRPGFS
-1439 NRIAES
+1439 NRSAES
-1445 TGPVRKTSVGEAG
+1445 TGPIRKTSVGETG
-1458 AKQGVTRGSV
+1458 AKQGATRGV
-1468 APGKQPLTR
+1468 GAPVKQLLTR
-1477 TRSSGTKYSS
+1477 TRSNGAKYSS
-1487 TTSSRQR
+1487 TTSSRRR

-1513 TPKHKRSSHMS
+1513 TPKHKRSSHTS

-1536 AAAEV
+1536 AAVAAV
-1541 ARSKSGSLEL
+1541 ARSKSGSLET
-1551 EEDEVQNEDDHYQ
+1551 EEDEVQNETDHYQ

-1592 DVAGDGD
+1592 EVAGDGD

-1617 TPGPASTIPISSR
+1617 TPGPASTIPISS
-1630 EERPCTSLRGVLPSQ
+1630 
-1645 LVQHIP
+1645 
-1651 EASLNYQK
+1651 
-1659 VLLSPGSTAVMDLDP
+1659 
-1674 NMNDQDPSSKPRWNR
+1674 R

-1777 GGAGSGNPKVAA
+1777 GGAGIGKPKVAA
-1789 VATAASGGQATRS
+1789 VAAATSAGQTTRS
-1802 PSRQK
+1802 PLRQK
-1807 KSPSKPT
+1807 KAPSKPT
-1814 GPGDRQRGAGPSTS
+1814 GPGDRQRGASPSTS
-1828 PTTSKPNANESTKR
+1828 PTTSKHNTNESTKR
-1842 TTRGPKGANFM
+1842 STRGHKGANVV